1 LSRKYRDYS
10 RYSENLTLL
19 PLHMSIADEIVSLRA
34 IYGLRTADAIQP
46 ETALTADADYALTND
61 RKWNQVE
68 EIEIIQVGGL

>member
-1 LSRKYRDYS
+1 
-10 RYSENLTLL
+10 
-19 PLHMSIADEIVSLRA
+19 MSIADEIVSLRA